1 MHTSTTMDASL
12 KQHARYSWDETQPA
26 PPDEMF
32 RHERKSPLLRVFRAW
47 WGHFKYLIVAVIVVC
62 MMLYSIV
69 HAATEK
75 CKHGLTRELFE
86 AEGQAGVRCLSQS
99 RVKNVSF
106 LFSPPRDAAAHHAR
120 KGLVERWR
128 VDEGEPPSAAS
139 ESSRGGRCSTGAVDA
154 RVLHLHRATH
164 RGNASH

>member
-1 MHTSTTMDASL
+1 
-12 KQHARYSWDETQPA
+12 
-26 PPDEMF
+26 MF

-86 AEGQAGVRCLSQS
+86 AEGQAGVRCLSQL

-106 LFSPPRDAAAHHAR
+106 ISLLSAAGCGRPPRAKGSCLRAR
-120 KGLVERWR
+120 LRSSDGAWTPRFR
-128 VDEGEPPSAAS
+128 V
-139 ESSRGGRCSTGAVDA
+139 
-154 RVLHLHRATH
+154 
-164 RGNASH
+164 